1 MDNNQKKDDNKDRE
15 KEIINYSV
23 WAWLGFLLGWG
34 LFIITNINEDDAS
47 ISAEEYL
54 ESLESNHDLNS
65 KLDTL
70 IEEFSPV
77 SGNIRLGDKLEEYLG
92 ISLDSSKKQRLD
104 EIAEELDDIKAVAE
118 DRMSIFT
125 FERTQGQEVFQK
137 VNEVMSEN
145 IVEDND
151 KYENISLSFQFGKDY
166 GWVVAEDYYQIFD
179 KTLNNYASSYEV
191 LNSYTQDVDR
201 KEYQNIVNGVLKSCL
216 CDIVLDE
223 NNHHVRVEIP
233 NEVKE
238 LVKKK

>member
-1 MDNNQKKDDNKDRE
+1 MENKKNTDNEKKRIK
-15 KEIINYSV
+15 YHYWV
-23 WAWLGFLLGWG
+23 QLGFWLGWG

-166 GWVVAEDYYQIFD
+166 GWVVADDYYQIFD

-201 KEYQNIVNGVLKSCL
+201 RAYQNIVNGVLKSCL

-233 NEVKE
+233 KEVKE

>member
-1 MDNNQKKDDNKDRE
+1 M
-15 KEIINYSV
+15 
-23 WAWLGFLLGWG
+23 
-34 LFIITNINEDDAS
+34 
-47 ISAEEYL
+47 
-54 ESLESNHDLNS
+54 
-65 KLDTL
+65 
-70 IEEFSPV
+70 

-166 GWVVAEDYYQIFD
+166 GWVVADDYYQIFD

-201 KEYQNIVNGVLKSCL
+201 RAYQNIVNGVLKSCL

-233 NEVKE
+233 KEVKE